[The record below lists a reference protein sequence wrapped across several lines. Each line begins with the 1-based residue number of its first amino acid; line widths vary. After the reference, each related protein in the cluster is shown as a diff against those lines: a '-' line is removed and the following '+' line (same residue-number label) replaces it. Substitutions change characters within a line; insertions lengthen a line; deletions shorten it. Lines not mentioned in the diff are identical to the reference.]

1 MNFFKPNFWDKNT
14 ISFLS
19 ILFFPISLLVKLL
32 IFLNYSLTKNHSFS
46 IPIICVGN
54 IYLGGTGKTPLCIEI
69 FSILKSLNI
78 NPAFIRKQYSS
89 FQDELDLLKK
99 IGTTYQNKKRSKAII
114 DAIKNEADVVIL
126 DDGFQDLS
134 INKSLSIICFNERQ
148 WIGNGLVIPAGPLRE
163 SLSALQRANC
173 VIINGN
179 KNFDIEN
186 VILKHNKK
194 IKIFYTKYL
203 PQNTVEFKS
212 KKIIAFAGI
221 GSPEN
226 FFDLLKN
233 NNIDVIKSVKFPDH
247 YNYSEKELNNLINQ
261 AKEKKSVLLTTEK
274 DYLRINENFRKKI
287 SYLKIA
293 VNIEDRDKF
302 INEIKKV
309 L

>member
-19 ILFFPISLLVKLL
+19 ILFFPMSLLVKLL
-32 IFLNYSLTKNHSFS
+32 IFLNYSLTKNYSFS
-46 IPIICVGN
+46 IPVICVGN

-69 FSILKSLNI
+69 FSILKNLGI

-89 FQDELDLLKK
+89 FQDELNLLKK
-99 IGTTYQNKKRSKAII
+99 TGTTYQNKKRAEAIRE
-114 DAIKNEADVVIL
+114 AIKNKADVAIL

-134 INKSLSIICFNERQ
+134 VNKNLSIICFNEGQ
-148 WIGNGLVIPAGPLRE
+148 WVGNGLVIPAGPLRE
-163 SLSALQRANC
+163 PLSALRRANC
-173 VIINGN
+173 AIINGN
-179 KNFDIEN
+179 KNIDIEN
-186 VILKHNKK
+186 VILNHNKK

-203 PQNTVEFKS
+203 PQNIVEFKN

-226 FFDLLKN
+226 FFNLLKS

-261 AKEKKSVLLTTEK
+261 AKEKNSVLLTTEK

-287 SYLKIA
+287 SFLKIV
-293 VNIEDRDKF
+293 VNIKDRDKF
-302 INEIKKV
+302 INELKKA

>member
-1 MNFFKPNFWDKNT
+1 MNFFKQNFWDKNK

-69 FSILKSLNI
+69 FSILKKLNA

-99 IGTTYQNKKRSKAII
+99 SGVTYQNKKRAEAIRE
-114 DAIKNEADVVIL
+114 AIRNKADVAIL

-134 INKSLSIICFNERQ
+134 INKNFSIICFNEKQ
-148 WIGNGLVIPAGPLRE
+148 WIGNGLIIPAGPLRE
-163 SLSALQRANC
+163 SLSALKRASC
-173 VIINGN
+173 VIVNGN
-179 KNFDIEN
+179 KNIDIEN
-186 VILKHNKK
+186 KILKYNKK

-203 PQNTVEFKS
+203 PQNINEFKN
-212 KKIIAFAGI
+212 KKITAFAGI
-221 GSPEN
+221 GNPKN
-226 FFDLLKN
+226 FFNLLRDY
-233 NNIDVIKSVKFPDH
+233 NIDVKTSIRFPDH
-247 YNYSEKELNNLINQ
+247 YKYSEKELDNLIDA
-261 AKEKKSVLLTTEK
+261 AKKKNTVLLTTEK
-274 DYLRINENFRKKI
+274 DYFRINKNYREKI
-287 SYLKIA
+287 SYLKII
-293 VNIEDRDKF
+293 VDIKNKDKF

>member
-19 ILFFPISLLVKLL
+19 ILFFPMSLLVKLL
-32 IFLNYSLTKNHSFS
+32 IFLNYSLTKNYSFS
-46 IPIICVGN
+46 IPVICVGN

-69 FSILKSLNI
+69 FSILKNLGI

-89 FQDELDLLKK
+89 FQDELNLLKK
-99 IGTTYQNKKRSKAII
+99 TGTTYQNKKRAEAIRE
-114 DAIKNEADVVIL
+114 AIKNKADVAIL

-134 INKSLSIICFNERQ
+134 VNKNLSIICFNEGQ
-148 WIGNGLVIPAGPLRE
+148 WVGNGLVIPAGPLRE
-163 SLSALQRANC
+163 PLSALRRANC
-173 VIINGN
+173 AIINGN
-179 KNFDIEN
+179 KNIDIEN
-186 VILKHNKK
+186 VILNHNKK
-194 IKIFYTKYL
+194 IKIFYTEYL
-203 PQNTVEFKS
+203 PQNITEFRN

-226 FFDLLKN
+226 FFNLLKN

-261 AKEKKSVLLTTEK
+261 AKERNSVLLTTEK

-287 SYLKIA
+287 SFLKIA
-293 VNIEDRDKF
+293 VNITDRNKF
-302 INEIKKV
+302 INEIKKI

>member
-32 IFLNYSLTKNHSFS
+32 IFLNYSLTKNYSFS
-46 IPIICVGN
+46 IPVICVGN

-69 FSILKSLNI
+69 FSILKNLGI

-89 FQDELDLLKK
+89 FQDELNLLKK
-99 IGTTYQNKKRSKAII
+99 TGTTYQNKKRAEAIRE
-114 DAIKNEADVVIL
+114 AIKNKADVAIL

-134 INKSLSIICFNERQ
+134 VNKNLSIICFNERQ

-163 SLSALQRANC
+163 PLSALRRANC
-173 VIINGN
+173 AIINGN
-179 KNFDIEN
+179 KNVDIEN
-186 VILKHNKK
+186 IILNHNKK

-203 PQNTVEFKS
+203 PQNIVEFQN

-226 FFDLLKN
+226 FFNLLKN

-261 AKEKKSVLLTTEK
+261 AKEKNSALLTTEK

-287 SYLKIA
+287 SFLKIV
-293 VNIEDRDKF
+293 VNIKDKDKF
-302 INEIKKV
+302 INELKKA